1 MTEQNALSR
10 ELDKSA
16 STMLTHARRVYSK
29 DFLLSVAELE
39 DCKRLPAGLDS
50 ALLRE
55 TETKLNDKGVAI
67 PGASSRGL
75 IRTTREND
83 AHSESPPDVPE
94 WRRPSSLPGS
104 PFLKHGPRQAEPN
117 VSSPRPGP
125 ARGGNAARSI
135 MGRSGSAR
143 WELRPGGADRD
154 RDPNHIQYEWESTP
168 TESGGRLHGRGL
180 ARSALVVSQEHDG
193 LLGSGGPIVHRG
205 MIQTPTP
212 ERHRAER
219 ANRTGRSGEQYHSAR
234 GGKVSRVSQYT
245 RREDADSISDETFGS
260 DDLPNGERS
269 EQERQRRD
277 SFEQMRKELRMKPL
291 NTARN
296 YNDNWFGEGVQGTE
310 TFFSSSPGT
319 PQSTTS
325 SKDDILKPHNKAVAA
340 SSTPRLLVPPGFS
353 KPTIPKTGSPK
364 ENNEASKSPLS
375 HVKDE
380 DMHIFKQTSSNDGI
394 KLDKGDHLSSLLLK
408 IDKLEDKDQKTSSPL
423 QSPVMSKFARWFPS
437 QESSIKE
444 RESNIVKQEP
454 ILLVTKSEDLPPSLG
469 ILSSKTPAQL
479 AGGSEDA
486 MLGKLSSV
494 TSLMPINKK
503 GSVLP
508 MPVGPSLEDV
518 EKVMTAG
525 TDFVEVARLDEDRVS
540 DRKNCVTLEDHLL
553 SDSDRAIM
561 GDAAVLAEVVHL
573 QRPSSKGASEKK
585 TPPVFLTCEDLEQ
598 SLLAETAHS
607 GNHSKLKEVQ
617 QDTDKNIN
625 LMQLLQ
631 FGSNNKTHNN
641 ISQQRQAAEQDTGKS
656 MDGSASLHIMSLL
669 QKKSGDPT
677 MALPLADSTSPVS
690 AEDASAYRA
699 EGARRKESQ
708 SNTAEIISLETLFGK
723 GFVNELRSVGEP
735 VSSKLMVDDSIHN
748 GKEKTL
754 LDVVLPSRQS
764 TKISGH
770 AEVKFIEAEWDY
782 DCHLKEPKDTETKQG
797 SDLQNEFWSPHGH
810 AHTKSSKNILSSRGL
825 SINGSASGDFR
836 QPKSSPHLLHQG
848 NFSHGQYHEGHHLP
862 TSEVP
867 SHRMPF
873 EPVQEPPFIH
883 DSALYGMS
891 MYGPNS
897 PFHPF
902 EEGFIRANHVPG
914 HFDERSAAVGGAY
927 RMPSV
932 FPSDYPESVQMGFN
946 PNPGMS
952 DPRIG
957 ASRIHP
963 PADRWFTGDH
973 MQASQGLSGFNPY
986 QHQVPSMIQERK
998 PGYGAS
1004 GLGVGLGAKNYN
1016 VGLPSDKRVHSET
1029 TQLPYAPGLDP
1040 YMLSGSR
1047 PDYG

>member
-1 MTEQNALSR
+1 MGQEVTEQNALSR
-10 ELDKSA
+10 ELHKSA

-55 TETKLNDKGVAI
+55 TETKSNDKGVAI

-104 PFLKHGPRQAEPN
+104 PFLKGPRQAEPN
-117 VSSPRPGP
+117 VSSPRPGL
-125 ARGGNAARSI
+125 ARGGNTARSI

-154 RDPNHIQYEWESTP
+154 RDPNRTQYEWESTP

-212 ERHRAER
+212 DRHRAER
-219 ANRTGRSGEQYHSAR
+219 ASRAGRTGEQYHSAR

-296 YNDNWFGEGVQGTE
+296 YNDNWFGECVQGTE
-310 TFFSSSPGT
+310 TFLSSSPGT

-325 SKDDILKPHNKAVAA
+325 SKDDILKPHNKAA

-380 DMHIFKQTSSNDGI
+380 DMHVLKQTSSNDGV
-394 KLDKGDHLSSLLLK
+394 KLDKGEHLSSLSLK
-408 IDKLEDKDQKTSSPL
+408 IDQLEDKDQKTSSPL

-437 QESSIKE
+437 QGSSIKE
-444 RESNIVKQEP
+444 SEWNIDKQEP

-469 ILSSKTPAQL
+469 ISKTPAEL

-486 MLGKLSSV
+486 VLSKLSSV

-508 MPVGPSLEDV
+508 MPAGPSLEDI

-525 TDFVEVARLDEDRVS
+525 ADFTGVVRSNEDRVS
-540 DRKNCVTLEDHLL
+540 DRKNCVMLEDHLL
-553 SDSDRAIM
+553 SDGDHAIM
-561 GDAAVLAEVVHL
+561 RDA
-573 QRPSSKGASEKK
+573 PSAKDVSEKK

-631 FGSNNKTHNN
+631 IGSNNRAR
-641 ISQQRQAAEQDTGKS
+641 SQQSRAAEQDTGKV

-669 QKKSGDPT
+669 QKKSGDAT
-677 MALPLADSTSPVS
+677 TALPLADSTSPVS
-690 AEDASAYRA
+690 AEASAYLTGHDHRVA
-699 EGARRKESQ
+699 DARRKESQ
-708 SNTAEIISLETLFGK
+708 SSTAEIISLETLFGK

-735 VSSKLMVDDSIHN
+735 VSSKLVVDDSIHN
-748 GKEKTL
+748 GKEKSL

-764 TKISGH
+764 AKSSGH
-770 AEVKFIEAEWDY
+770 AEVAFIEEAGWDY
-782 DCHLKEPKDTETKQG
+782 DRHLKEPKDAETMQG
-797 SDLQNEFWSPHGH
+797 SDSQNEFWSDMSPHGH
-810 AHTKSSKNILSSRGL
+810 THTKTSKNILSSRGH
-825 SINGSASGDFR
+825 SINGAVSGDFR
-836 QPKSSPHLLHQG
+836 QPKSSPHLPHQG
-848 NFSHGQYHEGHHLP
+848 NFSHGQYHEGYHPP

-902 EEGFIRANHVPG
+902 QEGFIRANHVPG
-914 HFDERSAAVGGAY
+914 HFDERSSVVGGAY
-927 RMPSV
+927 RMPSA

-957 ASRIHP
+957 GSRIYP

-998 PGYGAS
+998 AGYGAS
-1004 GLGVGLGAKNYN
+1004 AKNHN
-1016 VGLPSDKRVHSET
+1016 VGLPSDKRLHSET

-1040 YMLSGSR
+1040 YMFSGSR